1 MTGLRNKSKQMG
13 HCISREAGFF
23 AFSRH
28 RWITLVSRILTLVL
42 FYNSLNA
49 LFWIDQKSIY
59 LLVLL
64 IRDGDELAIERL
76 LF

>member
-1 MTGLRNKSKQMG
+1 M
-13 HCISREAGFF
+13 
-23 AFSRH
+23 
-28 RWITLVSRILTLVL
+28 SRILTLVL